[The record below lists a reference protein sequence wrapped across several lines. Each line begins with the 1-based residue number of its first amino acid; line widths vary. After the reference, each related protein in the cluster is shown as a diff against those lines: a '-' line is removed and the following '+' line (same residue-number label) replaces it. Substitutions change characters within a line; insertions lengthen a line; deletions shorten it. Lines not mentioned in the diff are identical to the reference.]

1 MAGPWFTV
9 QESGE
14 EWKKISNI
22 WISNGQD
29 DCKGRIEMRI
39 RLKADTVPYA
49 SVYNRETL
57 RFSHEQGAINRVGE

>member
-14 EWKKISNI
+14 QWKEISKI
-22 WISNGQD
+22 WISNGNN

-39 RLKADTVPYA
+39 RLTAKTALG
-49 SVYNRETL
+49 TL
-57 RFSHEQGAINRVGE
+57 VDHRDLPGLHDKQGAMN